1 MVQEFYWNFL
11 VNLTFFIC
19 VCVFIS
25 DLLNDSILNFGYC
38 LKELFSPPT
47 TLQLLQGTW
56 PGAQHGGLYRP
67 FKCDSF
73 TKTRFVF
80 CRLFTR
86 FCIYILFVLSYTG
99 RFDCLISFTCKV
111 WVLCR
116 GSTAGKR
123 LRRFFARI
131 SFALLVLWKQRGIC
145 IKQFLNK
152 TVFSFSTLKK
162 MSFAPE

>member
-1 MVQEFYWNFL
+1 MDTSGRGARILLKFTGQLNVFYL
-11 VNLTFFIC
+11 C
-19 VCVFIS
+19 VCLYLWPVEWF
-25 DLLNDSILNFGYC
+25 DFKLWLLF
-38 LKELFSPPT
+38 ERTLFPPT

-73 TKTRFVF
+73 TKTRFLF

-123 LRRFFARI
+123 LRRFFART
-131 SFALLVLWKQRGIC
+131 SFALLVLWKQRDIC
-145 IKQFLNK
+145 IK
-152 TVFSFSTLKK
+152 
-162 MSFAPE
+162 